1 MYYLLLGALAIVA
14 VLVTYFVT
22 KKIAWNKGY
31 HHGELSEREKHKF
44 TDDATIKWDYNRM
57 MVKGLNPLNGIEI
70 RENATTLN
78 GGKDLIPQFGIKV
91 KYNSDDEKTTERA
104 FNIDYNYLTH
114 KEGSIKITKDGVS
127 DGYHTFDELYEYRL
141 AYNAAFINALVV
153 LKTLL
158 PGKYKDIKIAK
169 SKKHNDGEPCY
180 GGGWFIVVVDTP
192 WGQFSNHYKLEH
204 WDKFDCPIISK
215 SWKFDGHTMND
226 TIDRLDKIAT
236 FISTSNKVHK

>member
-14 VLVTYFVT
+14 VLVIYFIT

-57 MVKGLNPLNGIEI
+57 VVKGLNPLNGIEI
-70 RENATTLN
+70 RENAITSN
-78 GGKDLIPQFGIKV
+78 GGKDLIPQFGINI
-91 KYNSDDEKTTERA
+91 KYNHNDEITTERV
-104 FNIDYNYLTH
+104 FGIKYNYLTQ
-114 KEGSIKITKDGVS
+114 KEGFIKITKDGVS

-158 PGKYKDIKIAK
+158 PRKYKDIKIAK
-169 SKKHNDGEPCY
+169 SKKHNNGEPCY

-192 WGQFSNHYKLEH
+192 WGQFSNHYTLEH
-204 WDKFDCPIISK
+204 WDKFECPIINK
-215 SWKFDGHTMND
+215 SWKFDGHKMND
-226 TIDRLDKIAT
+226 IIDRLDKIAT
-236 FISTSNKVHK
+236 FISASNKVNK